1 MGTRRRGV
9 TGHHSRGRLRKR
21 ITAREDEYGKARK
34 ESQHVASSKLDSTM
48 VRQYRGRLEPRSTP
62 SRSSVSKGKPMKK
75 FHSVPALAAFFFFL
89 HASSSLSAEINV
101 VWTSEVGQ
109 FAPLWITKEAKLFEK
124 YGNTVQLI
132 FIQGAS
138 SAAAALSSDD
148 AQVGMFSPQVVIS
161 TPQLDLVMFGR
172 LGNTMDNRVYGRKGI
187 KSIKEVKRV
196 AISRFGSNADFAARF
211 LLQREGLRP
220 DTDVALLQF
229 GNQSNRIAAV
239 ETNNADA
246 AMLTPPMTLM
256 ARKLGMTL
264 LLDASKLNIPYSSLF
279 FVARRPYIAKTR
291 PELVNFT
298 KAMIEGVAL
307 YKSNKEFAMKVL
319 SKYMKVQ
326 DRDVLEENFKEYDF
340 PLKPYPSREYFELPI
355 QEVGKKDPK
364 VLKEN
369 PDRYTDLSL
378 VKELESS
385 GFIEKISQEYRVK

>member
-1 MGTRRRGV
+1 MTIVRR
-9 TGHHSRGRLRKR
+9 
-21 ITAREDEYGKARK
+21 
-34 ESQHVASSKLDSTM
+34 M
-48 VRQYRGRLEPRSTP
+48 VRLSIIAWMCGQTNTIG
-62 SRSSVSKGKPMKK
+62 
-75 FHSVPALAAFFFFL
+75 AAN
-89 HASSSLSAEINV
+89 INV

-109 FAPLWITKEAKLFEK
+109 FAPLWVTKEAQLFEK
-124 YGNTVQLI
+124 YGNSVQLI

-138 SAAAALSSDD
+138 SAAAALSSGD
-148 AQVGMFSPQVVIS
+148 AHVGMFSPQVVIS

-172 LGNTMDNRVYGRKGI
+172 LGNTMDNRVYARKGI
-187 KSIKEVKRV
+187 KNIKEVKRV

-220 DTDVALLQF
+220 DIDVALLQV
-229 GNQSNRIAAV
+229 GNQANRIAAV

-246 AMLTPPMTLM
+246 AMLTPPMTLQ

-279 FVARRPYIAKTR
+279 FVARRPYLAKSR
-291 PELVNFT
+291 AELVNFN
-298 KAMIEGVAL
+298 KAMIEGVAI

-369 PDRYTDLSL
+369 PDRFTDLSL

-385 GFIEKISQEYRVK
+385 GFIDKISQEYRVK